1 MTAEC
6 CNTPQ
11 VQESPSP
18 QVQNQY
24 HLPTIVE
31 NLEKDLENKNVLIT
45 TLSNDVA
52 IIVNLIN
59 KIKEIV

>member
-1 MTAEC
+1 MTEC
-6 CNTPQ
+6 CNAQVEKVEAPQ
-11 VQESPSP
+11 VQ
-18 QVQNQY
+18 QQY
-24 HLPTIVE
+24 HLPTIVA
-31 NLEKDLENKNVLIT
+31 NLEKDLEAKNSLIA